1 MAAPHISPAPT
12 QVDLAKRAARERALA
27 ARAGCDPAWGARLA
41 RHVLA
46 DLPPASGATVSGYWP
61 TPGEIDL
68 RPLLVALYARGHK
81 VLLPHTP
88 PLGNPLIFREWFP
101 GAEMVRERFGTYR
114 PTGAIGVPDMLFI
127 PLVAFDRSGR
137 RLGYGGGY
145 YDRTLEGLR
154 AARKVLA
161 IGLAFAAQ
169 QAEALPATAHDQRL
183 DWIITENGPMECT
196 R

>member
-1 MAAPHISPAPT
+1 MTSSLDPKIALRRHFLDAR
-12 QVDLAKRAARERALA
+12 RAAFLRLGETQ
-27 ARAGCDPAWGARLA
+27 GARLA
-41 RHVLA
+41 HHLLA
-46 DLPPASGATVSGYWP
+46 AGLCPAGALVAGTWP
-61 TPGEIDL
+61 MGEEADP
-68 RPLLVALYARGHK
+68 RPLLAALAERGHPLALPMVTAK
-81 VLLPHTP
+81 ASPLRFRRWSPGEALEKGPHGTHQPLASAPEVTPDILLV
-88 PLGNPLIFREWFP
+88 PLL
-101 GAEMVRERFGTYR
+101 
-114 PTGAIGVPDMLFI
+114 
-127 PLVAFDRSGR
+127 AFDPEGH